1 MKRIVFI
8 IVTIAL
14 LCVNCPPVKAEI
26 HTGFE
31 TSVMSRQEKLE
42 NHYHYKIQL
51 YHQPQKGLT
60 KINNIAINHDGTRIA
75 LGFSSRKI
83 EVYDPDGN
91 FIIGYKVNT
100 TGGFGMEFDS
110 EDDQLCISLIRDESI
125 FKINS
130 QGELLDSAWIK
141 HTIQNANYQS
151 DVFNQYEVTNGK
163 NTYKLQGVGNTL
175 LFYKCVKTSPTTSKV
190 IYDKQRQYEILG
202 ISVTVILT
210 ILVVGFISFIVI
222 KRNKHYL
229 CED

>member
-31 TSVMSRQEKLE
+31 TSVMSREEKQE
-42 NHYHYKIQL
+42 NNYHYEIQL

-60 KINNIAINHDGTRIA
+60 ILNNIAINQDGTRIA
-75 LGFSSRKI
+75 LGFSNRKI
-83 EVYDPDGN
+83 EIYDSDGN

-110 EDDQLCISLIRDESI
+110 EDDQLCISLIRGHSI

-130 QGELLDSAWIK
+130 SGELLDSAWIK
-141 HTIQNANYQS
+141 RTPENINYERILFFQS
-151 DVFNQYEVTNGK
+151 EVVYGNNSYE
-163 NTYKLQGVGNTL
+163 LQGIGKTR
-175 LFYKCVKTSPTTSKV
+175 FYYKCVKTNPTTSKV
-190 IYDKQRQYEILG
+190 IYDKQRHYKILG

-210 ILVVGFISFIVI
+210 FLVVGLISFIVI
-222 KRNKHYL
+222 IRKKHYL